1 MTMRKSAIASLATVA
16 ALTLSVLAAVP
27 GHAGA
32 ETIDIQSAMRQP
44 AVQAAM
50 RACAADR
57 DRLCASVIPGNGRI
71 VRCLAAQPSQLSPN
85 CKTAMEQAR
94 DNLVAAGI
102 VSAPAH

>member
-1 MTMRKSAIASLATVA
+1 MHRHRNYA
-16 ALTLSVLAAVP
+16 ALVALIPLLLAASR
-27 GHAGA
+27 GAGA
-32 ETIDIQSAMRQP
+32 QTVDIQAAMRQP

-71 VRCLAAQPSQLSPN
+71 VRCLAAQPAQLSPT
-85 CKTAMEQAR
+85 CKSAMEQAR

-102 VSAPAH
+102 VSASAH

>member
-1 MTMRKSAIASLATVA
+1 MYRYRNYA
-16 ALTLSVLAAVP
+16 ALIALIPFLSVVP
-27 GHAGA
+27 RYAGA
-32 ETIDIQSAMRQP
+32 QTVDIQAAMRQP

-57 DRLCASVIPGNGRI
+57 DRLCASVIPGSGRI
-71 VRCLAAQPSQLSPN
+71 VRCLASQPAQLTPS

-102 VSAPAH
+102 VSASTH

>member
-1 MTMRKSAIASLATVA
+1 MHCHRNYA
-16 ALTLSVLAAVP
+16 ALVALIPLLLAASRD
-27 GHAGA
+27 AGA
-32 ETIDIQSAMRQP
+32 QTVDIQAAMRQP

-71 VRCLAAQPSQLSPN
+71 VRCLAAQPAQLSPT
-85 CKTAMEQAR
+85 CKSAMEQAR

-102 VSAPAH
+102 VSASAH

>member
-1 MTMRKSAIASLATVA
+1 MHRYRNCA
-16 ALTLSVLAAVP
+16 ALVALIPLLLAASRD
-27 GHAGA
+27 AGA
-32 ETIDIQSAMRQP
+32 QTVDIQAAMRQP

-71 VRCLAAQPSQLSPN
+71 VRCLAAQPAQLSPT
-85 CKTAMEQAR
+85 CKSAMEQAR

-102 VSAPAH
+102 VSASAH

>member
-1 MTMRKSAIASLATVA
+1 MHCNRNCA
-16 ALTLSVLAAVP
+16 ALVALIPLLLAAP
-27 GHAGA
+27 RNAGA
-32 ETIDIQSAMRQP
+32 QTVDIQAAMRQP

-71 VRCLAAQPSQLSPN
+71 VRCLAAQPAQLSPT
-85 CKTAMEQAR
+85 CKSAMEQAR

-102 VSAPAH
+102 VSTSAH